1 MIGRHVENHVP
12 RFTKCGCQC
21 QRPANEDTEYGRG
34 NESLVPRPSPAG
46 NAYGSDADQHSDA
59 SSDRSDNRGVASPF
73 LRCTPNGDAPDSL
86 SRDRPRRPV
95 SLDERDATDGGRSKL
110 PLHRHA
116 PGRSGILV
124 EPDQNSLA
132 WLHRHDPCPVGH
144 DRIGMQD
151 PAEQHQRCERCQ
163 AESHAVTV
171 SEATIRLCGWPP
183 GVLTCLHDT
192 AQGTDRISA
201 LAGIPLS
208 ALVRAVKGGEPS
220 NRFNPADG
228 TLNLP
233 SSFALPQTSHRRE
246 VRTLHGAGPFA
257 CGADGTAR
265 PQRSRKTHTRD
276 RAGTAEGE
284 ALALRCTSRQRT
296 AQSADELVAT
306 DPQSAQVA
314 QHAQCDAIP
323 MEPSVGQV
331 LNVARSHRASTSSR
345 ERIRP

>member
-1 MIGRHVENHVP
+1 MAEATSPSCHVP
-12 RFTKCGCQC
+12 PP
-21 QRPANEDTEYGRG
+21 PAMPMAAMPTNIPTPAPTAPTIAALRALFFVARQTATRRIRSLAIVRG
-34 NESLVPRPSPAG
+34 VPSRWTSEMPPTVAEANCPSIATLPGGAESLK
-46 NAYGSDADQHSDA
+46 
-59 SSDRSDNRGVASPF
+59 
-73 LRCTPNGDAPDSL
+73 SL
-86 SRDRPRRPV
+86 TR
-95 SLDERDATDGGRSKL
+95 
-110 PLHRHA
+110 
-116 PGRSGILV
+116 
-124 EPDQNSLA
+124 
-132 WLHRHDPCPVGH
+132 
-144 DRIGMQD
+144 
-151 PAEQHQRCERCQ
+151 
-163 AESHAVTV
+163 
-171 SEATIRLCGWPP
+171 IRLP
-183 GVLTCLHDT
+183 GCTATTRVQSVMTGSACRIPLNSINAANAAKPSLTRSLFQRRQYDFADGRLAFLHACMTRHRVLDT

-228 TLNLP
+228 TLNLL